1 MNLRK
6 RVLLLTCLVVAFA
19 LISTSVMACTIVGV
33 GKDAT
38 VDGSTIVTHNDDS
51 TSADFRLWI
60 IPGQK
65 WDDDAKRDIVIDSHN
80 YGDYGNFPQ
89 EKDYGN
95 GTVIGQ
101 MDQADETYRY
111 FHSRYSFMNEKGVA
125 MGESTFGIDTSTEY
139 GKEVE
144 KVMKTDS
151 DGVIDCW
158 MAQDVA
164 LERASSARE
173 AVQIMGD
180 LVEQYGWLGSGE
192 TINITDG
199 DEVWIAEFYGRDIWV
214 AVKIPDD
221 HFFVAANRARIR
233 DIDLDDEENVMHSPN
248 LVEFAKEKGWWSE
261 DSGEDFRPA
270 DIYAPNYA
278 VYATRRE
285 WRAYDLVAP
294 SLDLSPH
301 AKEFPLSV
309 KPDEKLSV
317 HDVFKIKGDY
327 YEGTDYDLTE
337 GPAAGPWG
345 DPLRYANKGEGD
357 WERSIN
363 MHRTCYVHIAQVK
376 DWLPDPIKGVS
387 WFGYGAPDSTY
398 IVPLWPAMD
407 KLPEFYSTGSRY
419 KDFRRDSGWWIN
431 TYVQQMAELRYTEA
445 IEDIYNYRDPKLAA
459 LYDQTAAI
467 QERAA
472 ELYKEDPEAAV
483 DMIDNFA
490 YNTSTAWHHEW
501 KDLGDHLLGR
511 YAMGYRNFSTTG
523 YPEWWNDFIGYDKLE
538 R

>member
-6 RVLLLTCLVVAFA
+6 RVLILTCLVVAFA
-19 LISTSVMACTIVGV
+19 LISGSVMACTIVGV

-60 IPGQK
+60 IPGQE
-65 WDDDAKRDIVIDSHN
+65 WDEDAKRDIVIDSHN

-125 MGESTFGIDTSTEY
+125 MGESTFSIDTSTEY

-144 KVMKTDS
+144 QVMKKDS

-180 LVEQYGWLGSGE
+180 LVEQYGWLGNGE
-192 TINITDG
+192 TINVTDG

-248 LVEFAKEKGWWSE
+248 LVEFAKEQGWWSE
-261 DSGEDFRPA
+261 DSDKDFRPA
-270 DIYAPNYA
+270 DIYAPSHA
-278 VYATRRE
+278 IYATRRE

-301 AKEFPLSV
+301 ATEFPLSV

-317 HDVFKIKGDY
+317 HDIFKIKGDY

-345 DPLRYANKGEGD
+345 DPIRYANKGDGS

-387 WFGYGAPDSTY
+387 WFGYGAPDTSY
-398 IVPLWPAMD
+398 IVPLWPVMD
-407 KLPEFYSTGSRY
+407 ELPEFYSTGSRY
-419 KDFRRDSGWWIN
+419 EDFRRDSGWWIN
-431 TYVQQMAELRYTEA
+431 TYVQQMTQLRYNEA
-445 IEDIYNYRDPKLAA
+445 IEDVYNYRDPKLHT

-467 QERAA
+467 QKRAA
-472 ELYKEDPEAAV
+472 ELYEEDPEAAIE
-483 DMIDNFA
+483 MIDNFA

-511 YAMGYRNFSTTG
+511 YAMGYRNFTTTG
-523 YPEWWNDFIGYDKLE
+523 YPEWWNDFIGYGELE

>member
-95 GTVIGQ
+95 GIVIGQ